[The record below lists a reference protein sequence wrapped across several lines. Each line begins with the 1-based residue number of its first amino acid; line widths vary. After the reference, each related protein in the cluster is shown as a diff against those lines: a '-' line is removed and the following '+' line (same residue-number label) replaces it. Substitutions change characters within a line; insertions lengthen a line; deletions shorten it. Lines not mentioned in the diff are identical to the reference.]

1 MPPAPRA
8 PTKGSD
14 MKTSPPLALPAL
26 ATLVLAA
33 LAGIA
38 GPDRAAAQTP
48 SITFTCAQAAALIQQ
63 RGSAVL
69 ATSPTLYDRYVH
81 DRSFCLYDQETR
93 PEWVPTKDKPQCFI
107 GYTCFEPFRGGGRS
121 P

>member
-1 MPPAPRA
+1 MKPILPSAPRA
-8 PTKGSD
+8 I
-14 MKTSPPLALPAL
+14 
-26 ATLVLAA
+26 AA
-33 LAGIA
+33 LALGALACLA
-38 GPDRAAAQTP
+38 GPGRAVAQTP
-48 SITFTCAQAAALIQQ
+48 SITFTCAQAAELIQK

-69 ATSPTLYDRYVH
+69 ATSPTLYDRYVR

-107 GYTCFEPFRGGGRS
+107 GYTCFEPIRGGGRS